1 MTNAIAK
8 ALVKPP
14 GPWQVDSG
22 GGIFLKTPF
31 GRYDIRR
38 RSITGNDAFRLWGL
52 VYGQAA
58 TEAEL
63 REIAEADH
71 RARISAALNPDL
83 IAELAEALKLAGDY
97 LEACK
102 VNGLPDLGAAS
113 RMPFLDD
120 VISGVDAA
128 LAPFKEKAND

>member
-1 MTNAIAK
+1 MTDAIAK
-8 ALVKPP
+8 ALVKPLV
-14 GPWQVDSG
+14 WQVDSVG
-22 GGIFLKTPF
+22 GLFLKTPF

-71 RARISAALNPDL
+71 RARISAALNLDL
-83 IAELAEALKLAGDY
+83 IA
-97 LEACK
+97 
-102 VNGLPDLGAAS
+102 GL
-113 RMPFLDD
+113 
-120 VISGVDAA
+120 VDAA
-128 LAPFKEKAND
+128 SAVVARWEDGRGNVSHQSIEALHSAITPLQGDTP